1 MVNRAGEDRD
11 IELSLPCVFANS
23 TFADL
28 YHGHFMEGAIC
39 NEDDGLSWFARVFIE
54 SGGVGAVVM
63 TDGDPSI
70 LEDILDTMAT
80 MTEVPLSSLDHTW
93 MPMQQTMED
102 VSPDS
107 FKDRKFRSTAD
118 TVLVPGGRLNFT
130 VWGNAIECFDPMCP
144 VDVQF
149 PWETV
154 PHRRHSSWVEVSH
167 SPRQSQQFSQVPD
180 LYTDRHLI
188 TDAQFAAFMADSGW
202 SPRDETNFLRHWQDI
217 EEPTTSQRPVTSF

>member
-11 IELSLPCVFANS
+11 IELSLPCIFSNS

-28 YHGHFMEGAIC
+28 YHGRVMDGAIC
-39 NEDDGLSWFARVFIE
+39 NEDEGLSWFARVSIE
-54 SGGVGAVVM
+54 SGGIGAVVM
-63 TDGDPSI
+63 TDGDPSVLEEI
-70 LEDILDTMAT
+70 LETMAT

-107 FKDRKFRSTAD
+107 FKDREFRSTAD
-118 TVLVPGGRLNFT
+118 IVLVPGGTLNFT

-149 PWETV
+149 PWESV
-154 PHRRHSSWVEVSH
+154 PHRRHSSLVEVTVALRNVLINF
-167 SPRQSQQFSQVPD
+167 PRCR
-180 LYTDRHLI
+180 TCTRI
-188 TDAQFAAFMADSGW
+188 AT
-202 SPRDETNFLRHWQDI
+202 
-217 EEPTTSQRPVTSF
+217 

>member
-11 IELSLPCVFANS
+11 VELSLPCIFANS

-28 YHGHFMEGAIC
+28 YHGRFMDGAIC
-39 NEDDGLSWFARVFIE
+39 NEDDGLSWFARVSIE
-54 SGGVGAVVM
+54 AGGIGAVVM
-63 TDGDPSI
+63 TDGDPSV
-70 LEDILDTMAT
+70 LEDILTTMAS

-107 FKDRKFRSTAD
+107 IKDREFHVTD
-118 TVLVPGGRLNFT
+118 DIVLVPGGTLNFT
-130 VWGNAIECFDPMCP
+130 VWGNTIECFDPMCP

-154 PHRRHSSWVEVSH
+154 PHRRHSSWVEVIH
-167 SPRQSQQFSQVPD
+167 SFRKSQQLLPGARSVHRPQLDHRRPVCHLLNRLWLVAKRQSKLPET
-180 LYTDRHLI
+180 LGWDRGSCNL
-188 TDAQFAAFMADSGW
+188 TATG
-202 SPRDETNFLRHWQDI
+202 RGL
-217 EEPTTSQRPVTSF
+217 